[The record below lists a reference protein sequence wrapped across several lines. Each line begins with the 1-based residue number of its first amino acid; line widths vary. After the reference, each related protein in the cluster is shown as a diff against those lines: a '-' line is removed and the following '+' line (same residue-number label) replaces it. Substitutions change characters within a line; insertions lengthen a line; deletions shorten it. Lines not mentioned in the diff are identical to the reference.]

1 MAAYG
6 DFTSLAELG
15 TAIGLGL
22 SIFRAPIDKRLLD
35 MKRSIE
41 SQLSALRG
49 LSTEFAVG
57 KVNDLSSLRVDVA
70 AKERTLGMALKFSSY
85 AAAAGAIFNA
95 ILLSIACLNASDEAN
110 LVIKMLYIF
119 AGIVWFAVLLG
130 ILEIVARIE
139 LGALRKTLE
148 EIQSR
153 TV

>member
-1 MAAYG
+1 MAVYG

-41 SQLSALRG
+41 SQLSSLKG
-49 LSTEFAVG
+49 LSTEFAVT

-70 AKERTLGMALKFSSY
+70 AKERTLGIALKFSSY
-85 AAAAGAIFNA
+85 VAATGAVLNA
-95 ILLSIACLNASDEAN
+95 ILLSVACLHAEDEAN
-110 LVIKMLYIF
+110 LAVAMLYIF
-119 AGIVWFAVLLG
+119 AGILWFAVLLA
-130 ILEIVARIE
+130 ILEVVARIE
-139 LGALRKTLE
+139 LGPLRKSLD
-148 EIQSR
+148 EIQGR